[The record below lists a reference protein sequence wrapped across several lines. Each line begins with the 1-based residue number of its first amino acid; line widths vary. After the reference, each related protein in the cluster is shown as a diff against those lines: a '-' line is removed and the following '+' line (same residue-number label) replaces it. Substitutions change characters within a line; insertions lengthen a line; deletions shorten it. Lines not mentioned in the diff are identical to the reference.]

1 MITRILTIVFSII
14 AIGIA
19 YFLIDRI
26 KFAIDEEKRIAR
38 VERQII
44 EKLMFIRDAEI
55 VYKEANGQYTSDW
68 NKLINF
74 IDTGTLYITQKR
86 EEIKLLEYGA
96 EETIVHIDTLDDVP
110 VSDSLFSN
118 PIYKKFQGNLENL
131 SKVPVTNETFILS
144 ADKIKK
150 GNVEVDVFLAEDPA
164 PINPARRGDDSILG
178 PLKVGSL
185 TEVTIAGNWE

>member
-1 MITRILTIVFSII
+1 MINKILTIVFTLE

-19 YFLIDRI
+19 YYLVDRI
-26 KFAIDEEKRIAR
+26 KFAIDEEKRIAT

-44 EKLMFIRDAEI
+44 DKLMFIREAE
-55 VYKEANGQYTSDW
+55 VAYKEANGQYTSDW
-68 NKLINF
+68 NKLTNF
-74 IDTGTLYITQKR
+74 IDTGTIYITQKR

-96 EETIVHIDTLDDVP
+96 EETIIHIDTLDNVP

-118 PIYKKFQGNLENL
+118 PTYKKFQGDLENL

-164 PINPARRGDDSILG
+164 PINPDRRGENSILG
-178 PLKVGSL
+178 PLRVGSL

>member
-1 MITRILTIVFSII
+1 MINKILTIVFTLV

-19 YFLIDRI
+19 YYLVDRI
-26 KFAIDEEKRIAR
+26 KFAIDEEERIAT

-44 EKLMFIRDAEI
+44 DKLMFIREAE
-55 VYKEANGQYTSDW
+55 VAYKEANGQYTSDW

-74 IDTGTLYITQKR
+74 IDTGTIYITQKR

-96 EETIVHIDTLDDVP
+96 EETIIYIDTLDNVP

-118 PIYKKFQGNLENL
+118 STYKKFQGNLDNL

-150 GNVEVDVFLAEDPA
+150 GNVNVDVFLAEDPA
-164 PINPARRGDDSILG
+164 PINPARRGENSILG
-178 PLKVGSL
+178 PLRVGSL

>member
-1 MITRILTIVFSII
+1 MINKILTIVFTLV

-19 YFLIDRI
+19 YYLVDRI
-26 KFAIDEEKRIAR
+26 KFAIDEEKRIAT

-44 EKLMFIRDAEI
+44 DKLMFIREAE
-55 VYKEANGQYTSDW
+55 VAYKEANGQYTSDW
-68 NKLINF
+68 NKLTSF
-74 IDTGTLYITQKR
+74 IDTGTIYITQKR

-96 EETIVHIDTLDDVP
+96 EETIIHIDTLDNVP

-118 PIYKKFQGNLENL
+118 PTYKKFQGDLGNL

-164 PINPARRGDDSILG
+164 PINPARRGENSILG
-178 PLKVGSL
+178 PLRVGSL

>member
-1 MITRILTIVFSII
+1 MINKILTIVFTLV

-19 YFLIDRI
+19 YYLVDRI
-26 KFAIDEEKRIAR
+26 KFAIDEEERIAT

-44 EKLMFIRDAEI
+44 DKLMFIREAE
-55 VYKEANGQYTSDW
+55 VAYKEANGQYTSDW

-74 IDTGTLYITQKR
+74 IDTGTIYITQKR

-96 EETIVHIDTLDDVP
+96 EETIIHIDTLDNVP

-118 PIYKKFQGNLENL
+118 PTYKKFQGDLENL

-164 PINPARRGDDSILG
+164 PINPDRRGENSILG
-178 PLKVGSL
+178 PLRVGSL